1 MKVIG
6 GLLAAFGLVDMIGS
20 FIGLDVWG
28 EWIRVDLPDA
38 VWSSTAY
45 IEIGIGCLLF
55 NMGSKGPVNVDD
67 DDSQGASEPSVGSDG
82 E

>member
-28 EWIRVDLPDA
+28 EWIRVD
-38 VWSSTAY
+38 
-45 IEIGIGCLLF
+45 CLMPF
-55 NMGSKGPVNVDD
+55 GHRRHISK
-67 DDSQGASEPSVGSDG
+67 
-82 E
+82 